1 MRHGLRQAFGLPPT
15 ASGTQPE
22 EEVKKS
28 PGKRIPKGTTTQEL
42 VMSLQ
47 NDFIQKGPRAYQEFK
62 AQGIGIDYDQE
73 GNLIEKKG
81 MMDIDELGNPKRRM
95 PALRET
101 AEVRFFDYSEPE
113 EYLRKKGRF
122 V

>member
-1 MRHGLRQAFGLPPT
+1 MRHGLRQAFALPAT
-15 ASGTQPE
+15 DKRGQPE
-22 EEVKKS
+22 ADRKKS

-42 VMSLQ
+42 VQSLQ
-47 NDFIQKGPRAYQEFK
+47 NDFINKGPRAYQEFK

-73 GNLIEKKG
+73 GNLIDSKG
-81 MMDIDELGNPKRRM
+81 PMQLDELGNQKRGL